1 MRRSVCEGLS
11 DARCSSWRTVPPS
24 GLEEAP
30 AAASFPPPRELL
42 APPPPLP
49 RASPTDRS
57 CSREP
62 APSPLPDLALCPL
75 PRCPACCR
83 LARRQSQVNFR
94 SGIHGCRGFPSGGLS
109 AEASWSPRQIDCREN
124 FGKAGGLAQR
134 RWVSEA
140 FRERPVPLP
149 RPVVQ
154 AEPHAGPTRV
164 AWRGTVGVAW
174 GLGGH
179 TKAEP

>member
-1 MRRSVCEGLS
+1 MKGLVTQDVPPGEPCRHQAWRKRLLLPPS
-11 DARCSSWRTVPPS
+11 LPLGSSWHR
-24 GLEEAP
+24 
-30 AAASFPPPRELL
+30 PPPQ
-42 APPPPLP
+42 
-49 RASPTDRS
+49 ASLTDRS

-75 PRCPACCR
+75 PRCLACCR

-164 AWRGTVGVAW
+164 ARRGTVGVAW